1 MDYGTLFF
9 SNIAT
14 VTVFTVC
21 ITLLAWKN
29 PRIVGMKWFA
39 GGLIVGLIKLVLQGM
54 EGEVPPFISSML
66 MSQLYL
72 VSFTMQLMGLHWFV
86 VRKPVR
92 HRWPFIAIG
101 IALVV
106 YAVMFLCSIP
116 YSTNVINIPAVIVCG
131 VSGWIVLKYG
141 RGPFTAV
148 SRVAGIILF
157 AEMITTAYRAVLT
170 NIRYAQPWM
179 LFRVKNDPAWLY
191 SLAAMAFLATFM
203 VMCDLWFLVTELQ
216 RELAELARTDPLT
229 GALNRRALE
238 EAALRETAR
247 SIRYG
252 HLLCMVILDIDHFK
266 KLNDTRGHAAGDCAL
281 QALVNQT
288 KLLLREQDLLART
301 GGEEFTIML
310 PNTPVSAGIAV
321 AERIRQAI
329 EELEVHFAGEPI
341 KFTVSLGVAEFDP
354 RHGNWE
360 SMMQRADIAMYEAKE
375 HGRNTVAADGSAI

>member
-14 VTVFTVC
+14 MTVFTVC
-21 ITLLAWKN
+21 ITLLAWNN
-29 PRIVGMKWFA
+29 PRVVGMKWFA

-54 EGEVPPFISSML
+54 EGEVQPFISSML
-66 MSQLYL
+66 QLQLYL
-72 VSFTMQLMGLHWFV
+72 VSFTMQLMGVRWFV
-86 VRKPVR
+86 LRRPVR
-92 HRWPFIAIG
+92 HRWPFYAIG
-101 IALVV
+101 VALVV
-106 YAVMFLCSIP
+106 YAVMFWYKVP
-116 YSTNVINIPAVIVCG
+116 YSNNVINIPFVIVCG
-131 VSGWIVLKYG
+131 VSGWIALKYG

-148 SRVAGIILF
+148 SRVAALILF
-157 AEMITTAYRAVLT
+157 GEMALAAYRAMLT
-170 NIRYAQPWM
+170 NLRYAQPWR
-179 LFRVKNDPAWLY
+179 LFRVKNDPQWLY
-191 SLAAMAFLATFM
+191 SLAGMAFLATFM

-252 HLLCMVILDIDHFK
+252 HLLCMIILDVDHFK
-266 KLNDTRGHAAGDCAL
+266 KLNDARGHAAGDCAL

-288 KLLLREQDLLART
+288 KTLLREQDLLART

-310 PNTPVSAGIAV
+310 PDTHASAGIAV

-329 EELEVHFAGEPI
+329 EDLEVPFATGPI
-341 KFTVSLGVAEFDP
+341 KFTVSLGVAQFDP
-354 RHGNWE
+354 RHGDWE
-360 SMMQRADIAMYEAKE
+360 GMMQHADMAMYEAKE
-375 HGRNTVAADGSAI
+375 HGRNSVAAHQSAL